1 MDENRQTNSTIN
13 NIGRIATIPT
23 KSYVD
28 FEQINDT
35 SSETFY
41 KNLLKY
47 MKENGFQSD
56 SRIYISLQ
64 NPNGWNLVLGIYF
77 TNNYAGF
84 IAIQDGIG
92 QINLFGLEN
101 GNYYF
106 KNI

>member
-1 MDENRQTNSTIN
+1 M
-13 NIGRIATIPT
+13 
-23 KSYVD
+23 D

-64 NPNGWNLVLGIYF
+64 NPNGWDLILGIYF

-84 IAIQDGIG
+84 IAIQYGAGRID
-92 QINLFGLEN
+92 LFGLEN